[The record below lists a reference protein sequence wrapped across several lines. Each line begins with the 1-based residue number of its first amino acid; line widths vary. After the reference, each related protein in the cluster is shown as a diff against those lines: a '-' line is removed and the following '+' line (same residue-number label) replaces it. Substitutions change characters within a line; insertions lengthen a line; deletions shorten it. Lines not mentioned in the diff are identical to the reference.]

1 MSSSKGSRTYTTA
14 SSAVVAPAKR
24 QKTITSTVEEA
35 GRQAMIESLK
45 RELDKLYRNFDLL
58 IQGSAAIHGFANIMK
73 DLIRNDCLQIAG
85 ADALEYTPEPAT
97 LQEIVQMFGPSSV
110 KSLRDEAMKEIDN
123 RVVCNFVSMLQ
134 EDYAVLWKLKL
145 VMQFTKLFKKQHE
158 RNCYSLPTVDV
169 RIEEQRA
176 MLTEL
181 FIVAGKTITRHKGF
195 ETQMVRESVST
206 NSLSATQQE
215 AIQNFERMY
224 SQNPRCNHGFLAA
237 VIDLYQQKLWA
248 LFLAIPLPSG

>member
-1 MSSSKGSRTYTTA
+1 MSSSKGSWTHATA

-73 DLIRNDCLQIAG
+73 DLIRNGCLQIAG

-123 RVVCNFVSMLQ
+123 RVMYNFVSMLQ

-145 VMQFTKLFKKQHE
+145 SVSHAITAWSVWKSDAIYKAIQEATRAELLFVAE
-158 RNCYSLPTVDV
+158 TVDV

-206 NSLSATQQE
+206 NSFCNAT
-215 AIQNFERMY
+215 RSY
-224 SQNPRCNHGFLAA
+224 P
-237 VIDLYQQKLWA
+237 KL
-248 LFLAIPLPSG
+248 